1 MFVSTAARSTCT
13 GMLWKMILIERATM
27 PLVIELFLVI
37 FKATV
42 ASVEIDLYFK
52 QWARMTPGANLSS
65 GSYR

>member
-1 MFVSTAARSTCT
+1 MTVSVIFLQDGVVMFVSTAARSTCT

-42 ASVEIDLYFK
+42 ASVEIHV
-52 QWARMTPGANLSS
+52 
-65 GSYR
+65 